1 MHKIQTA
8 PRNPGRPR
16 PPEFP
21 RQSTPLGGIA
31 MYQNVLVPL
40 DRSVE
45 SEGVLDVVP
54 GLVNSGGHATLLTVI
69 PPGRTRSLG
78 ELVVL
83 GTQQEEEDRARA
95 LAYLNRIANRLRESS
110 IQANTAVVVNDSV
123 ASAIVSFANR
133 NSIDLISMFTHDRRG
148 LARLVKGSVARE
160 VERRAVI
167 PVRVFRPGDLA
178 DEHAPETP
186 AEDFDYT
193 AVDMFARLSRDQIAV
208 VIALGSNISVSEGE
222 TLGAGGEAGQ
232 NLYIIQ
238 SGEAQLTAQSEIGQI
253 AVRLAG
259 PGESFPQAVLLG
271 EGTLIT
277 AGSALSDMRLLQI
290 PRARL
295 LQLCTDDANIGRAI
309 YAATAQLFANRYSR
323 TLTQLGMSATR
334 EMQRD
339 TPDQ

>member
-1 MHKIQTA
+1 
-8 PRNPGRPR
+8 
-16 PPEFP
+16 
-21 RQSTPLGGIA
+21 
-31 MYQNVLVPL
+31 MYQHVLVPL
-40 DRSVE
+40 DRTVE
-45 SEGVLDVVP
+45 SEGVLDVIP
-54 GLVNSGGHATLLTVI
+54 DLVSSDGNATLLSVI

-83 GTQQEEEDRARA
+83 GTQQEEEDRSRA
-95 LAYLNRIANRLRESS
+95 TAYLNRIVNRLRESS
-110 IQANTAVVVNDSV
+110 VEASTAVVVHDSV
-123 ASAIVSFANR
+123 ASAIVAYANR
-133 NSIDLISMFTHDRRG
+133 NSVDLISMFSHDRRG
-148 LARLVKGSVARE
+148 LAKLVKGSVARE
-160 VERRAVI
+160 VERRAVM
-167 PVRVFRPGDLA
+167 PVRVFRPEDLA
-178 DEHAPETP
+178 AGVTRGVET
-186 AEDFDYT
+186 ATQDFDYGT
-193 AVDMFARLSRDQIAV
+193 VDVFARLTREQISAV
-208 VIALGSNISVSEGE
+208 AALGNRVSVSEGD

-232 NLYIIQ
+232 NLFIIQ

-277 AGSALSDMRLLQI
+277 AGSALSDMTLLQI

-295 LQLCTDDANIGRAI
+295 LDLCTQDAAIGRGI

-339 TPDQ
+339 SEEES

>member
-1 MHKIQTA
+1 
-8 PRNPGRPR
+8 
-16 PPEFP
+16 
-21 RQSTPLGGIA
+21 
-31 MYQNVLVPL
+31 
-40 DRSVE
+40 
-45 SEGVLDVVP
+45 
-54 GLVNSGGHATLLTVI
+54 
-69 PPGRTRSLG
+69 
-78 ELVVL
+78 
-83 GTQQEEEDRARA
+83 
-95 LAYLNRIANRLRESS
+95 
-110 IQANTAVVVNDSV
+110 
-123 ASAIVSFANR
+123 
-133 NSIDLISMFTHDRRG
+133 MFTHDRRG

-167 PVRVFRPGDLA
+167 PVRVFRPA
-178 DEHAPETP
+178 TSPTNP
-186 AEDFDYT
+186 PRNPRRRF
-193 AVDMFARLSRDQIAV
+193 RLHQRRYVRPPLPRPIAV
-208 VIALGSNISVSEGE
+208 VVALGNNIAVSEGE

-334 EMQRD
+334 EMQRE

>member
-1 MHKIQTA
+1 
-8 PRNPGRPR
+8 
-16 PPEFP
+16 
-21 RQSTPLGGIA
+21 

-45 SEGVLDVVP
+45 SEGVLDVIP
-54 GLVNSGGHATLLTVI
+54 DLVSADGQATLLSVI

-95 LAYLNRIANRLRESS
+95 MAYLNRIANRLRESS
-110 IQANTAVVVNDSV
+110 VESTTAVVVHDSV
-123 ASAIVSFANR
+123 ASAIVAFANR
-133 NSIDLISMFTHDRRG
+133 NSVDLISMFTHDRRG
-148 LARLVKGSVARE
+148 LAKLVKGSVARE
-160 VERRAVI
+160 VERRAVM
-167 PVRVFRPGDLA
+167 PVRVFRPEDLA
-178 DEHAPETP
+178 AGVAQSAAQLSEE
-186 AEDFDYT
+186 FDY
-193 AVDMFARLSRDQIAV
+193 ASVDVFARLTREQITAV
-208 VIALGSNISVSEGE
+208 VALGNRISVSEGA

-232 NLYIIQ
+232 NLFIIQ
-238 SGEAQLTAQSEIGQI
+238 SGEVQLTAQSEIGQI

-277 AGSALSDMRLLQI
+277 AGSALSDITLLQI

-295 LQLCTDDANIGRAI
+295 LDLCTQDAEIGRGI

-339 TPDQ
+339 NEESQEDS

>member
-1 MHKIQTA
+1 
-8 PRNPGRPR
+8 
-16 PPEFP
+16 
-21 RQSTPLGGIA
+21 
-31 MYQNVLVPL
+31 MYQHVLVPL
-40 DRSVE
+40 DRTVE

-54 GLVNSGGHATLLTVI
+54 DLVDGDGRATLLSVI

-95 LAYLNRIANRLRESS
+95 NVYLNRIANRLRESS
-110 IQANTAVVVNDSV
+110 VEANTAVVVHDSI
-123 ASAIVSFANR
+123 ASAIVAYANR
-133 NSIDLISMFTHDRRG
+133 NTVDLISMFTHDRRG
-148 LARLVKGSVARE
+148 LAKLVKGSVARE
-160 VERRAVI
+160 VERRAVM
-167 PVRVFRPGDLA
+167 PVRVFRPEDIAAGVA
-178 DEHAPETP
+178 RAGQQP
-186 AEDFDYT
+186 AEDFDYST
-193 AVDMFARLSRDQIAV
+193 VDVFARLSRDQIAAV
-208 VIALGSNISVSEGE
+208 VALGNRVSVSEGD

-232 NLYIIQ
+232 NLFIIQ

-259 PGESFPQAVLLG
+259 PSESFPQAVLLG

-277 AGSALSDMRLLQI
+277 AGSALSDMTLLQI

-295 LQLCTDDANIGRAI
+295 LDLCTQDAAIGRGI

-339 TPDQ
+339 NEED

>member
-1 MHKIQTA
+1 
-8 PRNPGRPR
+8 
-16 PPEFP
+16 
-21 RQSTPLGGIA
+21 
-31 MYQNVLVPL
+31 MYQHVLVPL
-40 DRSVE
+40 DRTVE
-45 SEGVLDVVP
+45 SEGVLDVIP
-54 GLVNSGGHATLLTVI
+54 DLVSSDGNATLLSVI

-83 GTQQEEEDRARA
+83 GTQQEEEDRSRA
-95 LAYLNRIANRLRESS
+95 TAYLNRIVNRLRESS
-110 IQANTAVVVNDSV
+110 VEASTAVVVHDSV
-123 ASAIVSFANR
+123 ASGIVAYANR
-133 NSIDLISMFTHDRRG
+133 NSVDLISMFTHDRRG
-148 LARLVKGSVARE
+148 LAKLVKGSVARE
-160 VERRAVI
+160 VERRAVM
-167 PVRVFRPGDLA
+167 PVRVFRPEDLA
-178 DEHAPETP
+178 AGVTRGVEVAT
-186 AEDFDYT
+186 EDFDYGT
-193 AVDMFARLSRDQIAV
+193 VDVFARLTREQIAAV
-208 VIALGSNISVSEGE
+208 VALGNRVSVSEGE

-232 NLYIIQ
+232 NLFIIQ
-238 SGEAQLTAQSEIGQI
+238 TGEAQLTAQSEIGQI

-295 LQLCTDDANIGRAI
+295 LDLCTQDAAIGRGV

-339 TPDQ
+339 SEDLS

>member
-1 MHKIQTA
+1 
-8 PRNPGRPR
+8 
-16 PPEFP
+16 
-21 RQSTPLGGIA
+21 

-45 SEGVLDVVP
+45 SEGVLDVLP
-54 GLVNSGGHATLLTVI
+54 DLINSDGQATLLSVI

-95 LAYLNRIANRLRESS
+95 MAYLNRIANRLRESS
-110 IQANTAVVVNDSV
+110 VESSTAVVVHDSV
-123 ASAIVSFANR
+123 ASAIVAFANR
-133 NSIDLISMFTHDRRG
+133 NSVDLISMFTHDRRG
-148 LARLVKGSVARE
+148 LAKLVKGSVARE
-160 VERRAVI
+160 VERRAVM
-167 PVRVFRPGDLA
+167 PVRVFRPEDLA
-178 DEHAPETP
+178 AGVSHSP
-186 AEDFDYT
+186 AAAAEEFDYST
-193 AVDMFARLSRDQIAV
+193 VDVFARLTREQIAAV
-208 VIALGSNISVSEGE
+208 VALGNRVSVTEGE

-232 NLYIIQ
+232 NLFIIQ

-259 PGESFPQAVLLG
+259 PSESFPQAVLLG

-277 AGSALSDMRLLQI
+277 AGSALSDMTLLQI

-295 LQLCTDDANIGRAI
+295 LDLCTQDAAIGRGI

-334 EMQRD
+334 EMQRESD
-339 TPDQ
+339 EEQED

>member
-1 MHKIQTA
+1 
-8 PRNPGRPR
+8 
-16 PPEFP
+16 
-21 RQSTPLGGIA
+21 

-54 GLVNSGGHATLLTVI
+54 GLVGAGGQATLLTVI

-95 LAYLNRIANRLRESS
+95 MAYLNRIANRLREAAVS
-110 IQANTAVVVNDSV
+110 AGTAVVVHDSV
-123 ASAIVSFANR
+123 ASAIVSYANR
-133 NSIDLISMFTHDRRG
+133 NSVDLISMFTHDRRG

-160 VERRAVI
+160 VENRSVI
-167 PVRVFRPGDLA
+167 PVRVFRPGDLV
-178 DEHAPETP
+178 ETVAPETL
-186 AEDFDYT
+186 AADFDYT
-193 AVDMFARLSRDQIAV
+193 GVDMFARLSRDQIATV
-208 VIALGSNISVSEGE
+208 VALGSIVDVVEGD

-259 PGESFPQAVLLG
+259 PGESFPQAALLG

-277 AGSALSDMRLLQI
+277 AGAALSDMWLLQI

-295 LQLCTDDANIGRAI
+295 LQLCTDDANIGRGI

-334 EMQRD
+334 EIQREIEGE
-339 TPDQ
+339 

>member
-1 MHKIQTA
+1 
-8 PRNPGRPR
+8 
-16 PPEFP
+16 
-21 RQSTPLGGIA
+21 

-45 SEGVLDVVP
+45 SEGVLDVIP
-54 GLVNSGGHATLLTVI
+54 DLVSSDGQATLLSVI

-95 LAYLNRIANRLRESS
+95 MSYLNCIANRLRETSVE
-110 IQANTAVVVNDSV
+110 ANTAVVVHDSV
-123 ASAIVSFANR
+123 ASAIVAYANR
-133 NSIDLISMFTHDRRG
+133 NSVDMISMFTHDRRG
-148 LARLVKGSVARE
+148 LAKLVKGSVARE
-160 VERRAVI
+160 VERRSVI
-167 PVRVFRPGDLA
+167 PVRVFRPEDLGPGA
-178 DEHAPETP
+178 ARSAVPASDEF
-186 AEDFDYT
+186 DFAT
-193 AVDMFARLSRDQIAV
+193 VDVFARLSRDQIASV
-208 VIALGSNISVSEGE
+208 VALGNRVSVSEGE

-232 NLYIIQ
+232 NLFIIQ

-277 AGSALSDMRLLQI
+277 AGSALSDMTLLQI
-290 PRARL
+290 PRSRL
-295 LQLCTDDANIGRAI
+295 LDLCTQDAAIGRGI

-339 TPDQ
+339 SEEDA

>member
-1 MHKIQTA
+1 
-8 PRNPGRPR
+8 
-16 PPEFP
+16 
-21 RQSTPLGGIA
+21 

-45 SEGVLDVVP
+45 SEGVLDVIP
-54 GLVNSGGHATLLTVI
+54 DLVNADGQATLLSVI

-95 LAYLNRIANRLRESS
+95 MAYLDRISRRLRESS
-110 IQANTAVVVNDSV
+110 VHATTAVVVHDSV
-123 ASAIVSFANR
+123 ASAIVAFANR
-133 NSIDLISMFTHDRRG
+133 NSVDLISMFTHDRRG
-148 LARLVKGSVARE
+148 LAKLVKGSVARE
-160 VERRAVI
+160 VERRAVM
-167 PVRVFRPGDLA
+167 PVRVFRPEDLA
-178 DEHAPETP
+178 AGAARSEAQPSSV
-186 AEDFDYT
+186 DFDYGT
-193 AVDMFARLSRDQIAV
+193 VDVFARLTGEQIAAV
-208 VIALGSNISVSEGE
+208 VALGNRIAVSEGD

-232 NLYIIQ
+232 NLFIIQ
-238 SGEAQLTAQSEIGQI
+238 SGEVQLTAQSEIGQI

-277 AGSALSDMRLLQI
+277 AGSALSDITLLQI

-295 LQLCTDDANIGRAI
+295 LDLCTQDAEIGRGI

-339 TPDQ
+339 SEEGLVDD

>member
-1 MHKIQTA
+1 
-8 PRNPGRPR
+8 
-16 PPEFP
+16 
-21 RQSTPLGGIA
+21 

-45 SEGVLDVVP
+45 SEGVLDVIP
-54 GLVNSGGHATLLTVI
+54 DLVNPDGQATLLSVI

-95 LAYLNRIANRLRESS
+95 MVYLNRIANRLRESS
-110 IQANTAVVVNDSV
+110 VNAATAVVVHDSV
-123 ASAIVSFANR
+123 ASAIVAYANR
-133 NSIDLISMFTHDRRG
+133 NSVDLISMFTHDRRG

-160 VERRAVI
+160 VERRAVM
-167 PVRVFRPGDLA
+167 PVRVFRPEDLVAGVSRAQAA
-178 DEHAPETP
+178 DGEE
-186 AEDFDYT
+186 FDYT
-193 AVDMFARLSRDQIAV
+193 TVDVFARLSRDQIAAV
-208 VIALGSNISVSEGE
+208 VALGNRVSVSEGE

-232 NLYIIQ
+232 NLFIIQ
-238 SGEAQLTAQSEIGQI
+238 TGEAQLTAQSEIGQI

-259 PGESFPQAVLLG
+259 PSESFPQAVLLG

-277 AGSALSDMRLLQI
+277 AGYALSDMTLLQI
-290 PRARL
+290 PRSRL
-295 LQLCTDDANIGRAI
+295 LDLCTQDAAIGRGV

-334 EMQRD
+334 EMQRESEEDD
-339 TPDQ
+339 TP

>member
-1 MHKIQTA
+1 
-8 PRNPGRPR
+8 
-16 PPEFP
+16 
-21 RQSTPLGGIA
+21 

-45 SEGVLDVVP
+45 SEGVLEVIP
-54 GLVNSGGHATLLTVI
+54 GLVNPDGQATLLSVI

-95 LAYLNRIANRLRESS
+95 MVYLNRIARRLQEESS
-110 IQANTAVVVNDSV
+110 ITATTAVVVHDSV
-123 ASAIVSFANR
+123 ASAIVTYANR
-133 NSIDLISMFTHDRRG
+133 NSVDLISMFTHDRRG
-148 LARLVKGSVARE
+148 LAKLVKGSVARE
-160 VERRAVI
+160 VERRAVM
-167 PVRVFRPGDLA
+167 PVRVFRPEDLA
-178 DEHAPETP
+178 AGAAQAP
-186 AEDFDYT
+186 AEDGEEFDYT
-193 AVDMFARLSRDQIAV
+193 TVDVFARLSRDQIASV
-208 VIALGSNISVSEGE
+208 VALGSNVSVSEGD

-232 NLYIIQ
+232 SLFIIKT
-238 SGEAQLTAQSEIGQI
+238 GEAQLTAQSEIGQI

-277 AGSALSDMRLLQI
+277 AGSALSDMTLLQI
-290 PRARL
+290 SRSRL
-295 LQLCTDDANIGRAI
+295 LDLCTQDAGIGRGI

-339 TPDQ
+339 SEEGQEDS

>member
-1 MHKIQTA
+1 
-8 PRNPGRPR
+8 
-16 PPEFP
+16 
-21 RQSTPLGGIA
+21 
-31 MYQNVLVPL
+31 MYQKVLVPL

-45 SEGVLDVVP
+45 SEGVLDVIP
-54 GLVNSGGHATLLTVI
+54 DLVGADGQATLLSVI

-95 LAYLNRIANRLRESS
+95 MAYLNRIANRLRDSS
-110 IQANTAVVVNDSV
+110 VQATTAVVVHDSV
-123 ASAIVSFANR
+123 ASAIVAFANR
-133 NSIDLISMFTHDRRG
+133 NSVDLISMFTHDRRG
-148 LARLVKGSVARE
+148 LAKLVKGSVARE
-160 VERRAVI
+160 VERRAVM
-167 PVRVFRPGDLA
+167 PVRVFRPEDLA
-178 DEHAPETP
+178 PGVSQSAARPSDE
-186 AEDFDYT
+186 FDYST
-193 AVDMFARLSRDQIAV
+193 VDVFARLTREQIATV
-208 VIALGSNISVSEGE
+208 VALGNRIAVSEGD

-232 NLYIIQ
+232 NLFIIQ
-238 SGEAQLTAQSEIGQI
+238 SGEVQLTAQSEIGQI

-277 AGSALSDMRLLQI
+277 AGSALSDIALLQI

-295 LQLCTDDANIGRAI
+295 LDLCTQDAEIGRGI

-339 TPDQ
+339 SEESQED

>member
-1 MHKIQTA
+1 
-8 PRNPGRPR
+8 
-16 PPEFP
+16 
-21 RQSTPLGGIA
+21 

-54 GLVNSGGHATLLTVI
+54 GLVGSGGQATLLTVI

-95 LAYLNRIANRLRESS
+95 MAYLNRICNRLREGSVEAS
-110 IQANTAVVVNDSV
+110 AAVVVHDSV

-133 NSIDLISMFTHDRRG
+133 NSVDLISMFTHDRRG

-160 VERRAVI
+160 VENRSVI

-178 DEHAPETP
+178 ETAPAP
-186 AEDFDYT
+186 APAAEDFDYT
-193 AVDMFARLSRDQIAV
+193 GVDMFARLSRDQIATV
-208 VIALGSNISVSEGE
+208 VALGRAVSVSEGE

-238 SGEAQLTAQSEIGQI
+238 TGEAQLTAQSEIGQI

-295 LQLCTDDANIGRAI
+295 LQLCTDDANIGRGI

-339 TPDQ
+339 SEEE

>member
-1 MHKIQTA
+1 
-8 PRNPGRPR
+8 
-16 PPEFP
+16 
-21 RQSTPLGGIA
+21 
-31 MYQNVLVPL
+31 MYQKVLVPL

-45 SEGVLDVVP
+45 SEGVLDVIP
-54 GLVNSGGHATLLTVI
+54 DLVSADGQATLLSVI

-95 LAYLNRIANRLRESS
+95 MAYLNRIANRLKDSS
-110 IQANTAVVVNDSV
+110 VQATTAVVVHDSV
-123 ASAIVSFANR
+123 ASAIVAFANR
-133 NSIDLISMFTHDRRG
+133 NSVDLISMFTHDRRG
-148 LARLVKGSVARE
+148 LAKLVKGSVARE
-160 VERRAVI
+160 VERRAVM
-167 PVRVFRPGDLA
+167 PVRVFRPEDLA
-178 DEHAPETP
+178 AGASQSAARPSEE
-186 AEDFDYT
+186 FDYST
-193 AVDMFARLSRDQIAV
+193 VDVFARLTREQIATV
-208 VIALGSNISVSEGE
+208 VALGNRIAVSEGD

-232 NLYIIQ
+232 NLFIIQ
-238 SGEAQLTAQSEIGQI
+238 SGEVQLTAQSEIGQI

-277 AGSALSDMRLLQI
+277 AGSALSDIALLQI

-295 LQLCTDDANIGRAI
+295 LDLCTQDAEIGRGI

-339 TPDQ
+339 SEEGQEDQ

>member
-1 MHKIQTA
+1 
-8 PRNPGRPR
+8 
-16 PPEFP
+16 
-21 RQSTPLGGIA
+21 

-45 SEGVLDVVP
+45 SEGVLDVIP
-54 GLVNSGGHATLLTVI
+54 DLVASDGHATLLSVI

-95 LAYLNRIANRLRESS
+95 MAYLNRIANRLRESS
-110 IQANTAVVVNDSV
+110 VEANTAVVVHDSI
-123 ASAIVSFANR
+123 ASAIVAYANR
-133 NSIDLISMFTHDRRG
+133 NSVDLISMFTHDRRG
-148 LARLVKGSVARE
+148 LAKLVKGSVARE
-160 VERRAVI
+160 VERRAVM
-167 PVRVFRPGDLA
+167 PVRVFRPEDLVTGVTQSAVPA
-178 DEHAPETP
+178 DGE
-186 AEDFDYT
+186 FDYAT
-193 AVDMFARLSRDQIAV
+193 VDVFARLTREQIAAV
-208 VIALGSNISVSEGE
+208 VALGNRVSVTEGE

-232 NLYIIQ
+232 NLFIIQ

-259 PGESFPQAVLLG
+259 PSESFPQAVLLG

-277 AGSALSDMRLLQI
+277 AGSALSDMTLLQI
-290 PRARL
+290 PRSRL
-295 LQLCTDDANIGRAI
+295 LDLCTQDAAIGRGI

-339 TPDQ
+339 SEDDDTP

>member
-1 MHKIQTA
+1 
-8 PRNPGRPR
+8 
-16 PPEFP
+16 
-21 RQSTPLGGIA
+21 

-45 SEGVLDVVP
+45 SEGVLDVIP
-54 GLVNSGGHATLLTVI
+54 DLVSSDGQATLLSVI

-95 LAYLNRIANRLRESS
+95 MAYLNRIANRLRESS
-110 IQANTAVVVNDSV
+110 VEANTAVVVHDSV
-123 ASAIVSFANR
+123 ASAIVAYANR
-133 NSIDLISMFTHDRRG
+133 NSVDLISMFTHDRRG
-148 LARLVKGSVARE
+148 LAKLVKGSVARE
-160 VERRAVI
+160 VERRAVM
-167 PVRVFRPGDLA
+167 PVRVFRPEDLGA
-178 DEHAPETP
+178 GASPSPTLASEEF
-186 AEDFDYT
+186 DFAT
-193 AVDMFARLSRDQIAV
+193 VDVFARLSRDQIASV
-208 VIALGSNISVSEGE
+208 VALGNRVSVSEGE

-232 NLYIIQ
+232 NLFIIQ

-277 AGSALSDMRLLQI
+277 AGSALSDMTLLQI

-295 LQLCTDDANIGRAI
+295 LDLCTQDAAIGRGI

-339 TPDQ
+339 SEEDS

>member
-1 MHKIQTA
+1 
-8 PRNPGRPR
+8 
-16 PPEFP
+16 
-21 RQSTPLGGIA
+21 

-45 SEGVLDVVP
+45 SEGVLDVIP
-54 GLVNSGGHATLLTVI
+54 DLVASDGHATLLSVI

-95 LAYLNRIANRLRESS
+95 MVYLNRIANRLRESAVE
-110 IQANTAVVVNDSV
+110 ANTAVVVHDSV
-123 ASAIVSFANR
+123 ASAIVAYANR
-133 NSIDLISMFTHDRRG
+133 NSVDLISMFTHDRRG
-148 LARLVKGSVARE
+148 LAKLVKGSVARE
-160 VERRAVI
+160 VERRAVM
-167 PVRVFRPGDLA
+167 PVRVFRPEDLA
-178 DEHAPETP
+178 AGVSHSP
-186 AEDFDYT
+186 AADGEEFDYAT
-193 AVDMFARLSRDQIAV
+193 VDVFARLSREQIAAV
-208 VIALGSNISVSEGE
+208 VALGNRVSVAEGD

-232 NLYIIQ
+232 NLFIIQ

-259 PGESFPQAVLLG
+259 PSESFPQAVLLG

-277 AGSALSDMRLLQI
+277 AGSALSDMTLLQI
-290 PRARL
+290 PRSRL
-295 LQLCTDDANIGRAI
+295 LDLCTQDAAIGRGI

-339 TPDQ
+339 SEEDDTP

>member
-1 MHKIQTA
+1 
-8 PRNPGRPR
+8 
-16 PPEFP
+16 
-21 RQSTPLGGIA
+21 

-45 SEGVLDVVP
+45 SEGVLDVLP
-54 GLVNSGGHATLLTVI
+54 DLISSDGQATLLSVI

-95 LAYLNRIANRLRESS
+95 MAYLNRIANRLRGSSVEST
-110 IQANTAVVVNDSV
+110 AAVVVHDSV
-123 ASAIVSFANR
+123 ASAIVAYANR
-133 NSIDLISMFTHDRRG
+133 NSVDLISMFTHDRRG
-148 LARLVKGSVARE
+148 LAKLVKGSVARE
-160 VERRAVI
+160 VERRAVM
-167 PVRVFRPGDLA
+167 PVRVFRPEDLA
-178 DEHAPETP
+178 AGVPHSP
-186 AEDFDYT
+186 AAVGEEFDYST
-193 AVDMFARLSRDQIAV
+193 VDVFARLTREQIAAV
-208 VIALGSNISVSEGE
+208 VALGNRVSVSEGE

-232 NLYIIQ
+232 NLFIIQ
-238 SGEAQLTAQSEIGQI
+238 TGEAQLTAQSEIGQI

-259 PGESFPQAVLLG
+259 PSESFPQAVLLG

-277 AGSALSDMRLLQI
+277 AGSALSDMTLLQI

-295 LQLCTDDANIGRAI
+295 LDLCTQDAAIGRGV

-334 EMQRD
+334 EMQRESEE
-339 TPDQ
+339 DQEDS

>member
-1 MHKIQTA
+1 
-8 PRNPGRPR
+8 
-16 PPEFP
+16 
-21 RQSTPLGGIA
+21 

-54 GLVNSGGHATLLTVI
+54 GLVGAGGQATLLTVI

-95 LAYLNRIANRLRESS
+95 MAYLNRIANRLREAAVS
-110 IQANTAVVVNDSV
+110 AGTAVVVHDSV
-123 ASAIVSFANR
+123 ASAIVSYANR
-133 NSIDLISMFTHDRRG
+133 NSVDLISMFTHDRRG

-160 VERRAVI
+160 VENRSVI

-178 DEHAPETP
+178 ETVAPETL
-186 AEDFDYT
+186 AADFDYT
-193 AVDMFARLSRDQIAV
+193 GVDMFARLSRDQIATV
-208 VIALGSNISVSEGE
+208 VALGSIVDVVEGD

-259 PGESFPQAVLLG
+259 PGESFPQAALLG

-277 AGSALSDMRLLQI
+277 AGAALSDMRLLQI

-295 LQLCTDDANIGRAI
+295 LQLCTDDANIGRGI

-334 EMQRD
+334 EIQREIEGE
-339 TPDQ
+339 

>member
-1 MHKIQTA
+1 
-8 PRNPGRPR
+8 
-16 PPEFP
+16 
-21 RQSTPLGGIA
+21 

-45 SEGVLDVVP
+45 SEGVLDVIP
-54 GLVNSGGHATLLTVI
+54 DLVASDGHATLLSVI

-95 LAYLNRIANRLRESS
+95 MVYLNRIANRLRESS
-110 IQANTAVVVNDSV
+110 VEANTAVVVHDSV
-123 ASAIVSFANR
+123 ASAIVAYANR
-133 NSIDLISMFTHDRRG
+133 NSVDLISMFTHDRRG
-148 LARLVKGSVARE
+148 LAKLVKGSVARE
-160 VERRAVI
+160 VERRAVM
-167 PVRVFRPGDLA
+167 PVRVFRPEDLA
-178 DEHAPETP
+178 AGVSHSP
-186 AEDFDYT
+186 AADGEEFDYAT
-193 AVDMFARLSRDQIAV
+193 VDVFARLSREQIAAV
-208 VIALGSNISVSEGE
+208 VALGNRVSVAEGD

-232 NLYIIQ
+232 NLFIIQ

-259 PGESFPQAVLLG
+259 PSESFPQAVLLG

-277 AGSALSDMRLLQI
+277 AGSALSDMTLLQI
-290 PRARL
+290 PRSRL
-295 LQLCTDDANIGRAI
+295 LDLCTQDAAIGRGI

-339 TPDQ
+339 SEEDDTP